1 MANEVS
7 LLQRARHPNVV
18 RYYGT
23 FYNDDFMWV
32 SCLTLV
38 ALKQRLYKLTRLD
51 PLFQIIM
58 EYCAIGSIAGMQKY
72 GIRFSELQ
80 LASIITS
87 VLHGLAYLHTMGI
100 VRVTPHVLARVFCS
114 LCGLLMLRR
123 NFQPHRDL
131 KCSNILMNE
140 LGDAKLGT
148 ASHLLR
154 GVPACFRFDPTHIR
168 TSNPLQ
174 PISECRISGC
184 ER

>member
-1 MANEVS
+1 
-7 LLQRARHPNVV
+7 
-18 RYYGT
+18 
-23 FYNDDFMWV
+23 
-32 SCLTLV
+32 
-38 ALKQRLYKLTRLD
+38 
-51 PLFQIIM
+51 M
-58 EYCAIGSIAGMQKY
+58 EYCAIGSIAGMQKH

-100 VRVTPHVLARVFCS
+100 VLVALHVLARVFCS
-114 LCGLLMLRR
+114 LMDCSCYGVI
-123 NFQPHRDL
+123 FQPHRDL

-154 GVPACFRFDPTHIR
+154 AYPRDSALTPHPHLRTYDTTH
-168 TSNPLQ
+168 NPLQ